1 MSLRLRAEKKEELLM
16 KILIYGAG
24 VIGSLYAVYFSHA
37 GYSVSVIAAVLPL
50 VYRSSFGSRFMY
62 QHAMKAREEMQVLH
76 SQFYSFIKNEVL

>member
-37 GYSVSVIAAVLPL
+37 GYSVSVYARGHRLNVLKEKGL
-50 VYRSSFGSRFMY
+50 LRKRAHEESSGFRFG
-62 QHAMKAREEMQVLH
+62 
-76 SQFYSFIKNEVL
+76 